1 MAVQASTCAPPA
13 TAQAY
18 ILNVTVVPPGG
29 LSYLT
34 LWGDGTTQPDL
45 STRNADDGA
54 ITSKIAI
61 VATTNGSIDA
71 FSTDST
77 QLILDLLSYFAL

>member
-18 ILNVTVVPPGG
+18 FLNVTVVPPGG

-34 LWGDGTTQPDL
+34 FWGDGATQPDL
-45 STRNADDGA
+45 STRNADDVA
-54 ITSKIAI
+54 ITSSMAI
-61 VATTNGSIDA
+61 VTTTNGSIDA